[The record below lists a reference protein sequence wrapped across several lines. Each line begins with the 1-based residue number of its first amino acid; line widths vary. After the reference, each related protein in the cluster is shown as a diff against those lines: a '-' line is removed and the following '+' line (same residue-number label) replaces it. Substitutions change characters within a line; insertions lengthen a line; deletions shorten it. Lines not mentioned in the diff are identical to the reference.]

1 MNASPNAAIHSYLAG
16 ILFSTTCS
24 IIAKSEIRNSIAIS
38 SDTIVKIKEIQKL
51 PRSEATN
58 GLVNGI
64 RYQMNEKIEIPI
76 IPANSETITMW
87 NFLLALIIL
96 VEYKTAI
103 TITIT
108 IVIASAKSP
117 RYS

>member
-1 MNASPNAAIHSYLAG
+1 MNASPNAAIHSYFAG

-24 IIAKSEIRNSIAIS
+24 IIAKSEIRNSVAIS
-38 SDTIVKIKEIQKL
+38 SEIIVKSKETGKL
-51 PRSEATN
+51 PRIEATK
-58 GLVNGI
+58 GLVNGM
-64 RYQMNEKIEIPI
+64 RYPINEKIEIPI
-76 IPANSETITMW
+76 IPANKEIITIW